1 MGQELVTCTA
11 LSRSFGKVKAL
22 DEVDLHLGR
31 GKIIALAAP
40 NGAGKTT
47 LIKILTGLLQPTS
60 GTALIDGQ
68 APGVYTK
75 KITAYMPDRPAFPEW
90 MKVQDSIDA
99 YHDFYE
105 DFDSAKASD
114 ICRTLQLDGNAKI
127 KSLSKGTKEKLQLM
141 LVMSRKAQLYLLD
154 EPIAGVDPAARDFIL
169 HTVVADYNENGTV
182 LISTHLITD
191 VEKLLDEVIFLRD
204 GRLVLHRAADE
215 IRETEG
221 KTVDELFR
229 EMFRFAPW
237 EGGKNNDR

>member
-1 MGQELVTCTA
+1 MTEKELVCCEA
-11 LSRSFGKVKAL
+11 LCRSFGRKKAL
-22 DEVDLHLGR
+22 ASVDLHLGR

-47 LIKILTGLLQPTS
+47 LIKILIGLLQPTS
-60 GTALIDGQ
+60 GTVLIDGQ

-75 KITAYMPDRPAFPEW
+75 SITAYMPDRPAFPDW
-90 MKVQDSIDA
+90 MKVQDGIDV
-99 YHDFYE
+99 YHDFYS
-105 DFDSAKASD
+105 DFDITKAGE
-114 ICRTLQLDGNAKI
+114 ICRTLQLDSNAKI
-127 KSLSKGTKEKLQLM
+127 KTLSKGTKEKLQLM

-169 HTVVADYNENGTV
+169 HTIVSDYNENGTV

-191 VEKLLDEVIFLRD
+191 VEKLLDEVVFLRD
-204 GRLVLHRAADE
+204 GHVVLHRAADE

-229 EMFRFAPW
+229 DMFRFHVA
-237 EGGKNNDR
+237 ERSERI